1 MLTFAITVEHS
12 PIFKLWVRFYVY
24 NNEINKLYN
33 YTLLMMKH
41 SKVYSCSY
49 NITYIRS
56 CIHIHTVIVIV
67 SSHSSWYWLTTLY
80 TVYTLHIIYTQYT
93 VHCIYTAHYIYNTLY
108 TIHCTL
114 YTVHYTL
121 YIIHCTLYTVHYTLY
136 TIHCTL
142 YTTHCTL

>member
-56 CIHIHTVIVIV
+56 CIYIHTVIVIV

-80 TVYTLHIIYTQYT
+80 TVHCTLYIHNTLYTIYTLHII
-93 VHCIYTAHYIYNTLY
+93 Y

-121 YIIHCTLYTVHYTLY
+121 Y
-136 TIHCTL
+136 TIQCTL